1 MMVKILSKRKVKMWH
16 GCVTNIRSMLTLP
29 RLGEEAVGDMKD
41 TRMAEPDSRV
51 EGLQDL

>member
-1 MMVKILSKRKVKMWH
+1 
-16 GCVTNIRSMLTLP
+16 MLTLP

-51 EGLQDL
+51 EGLQDLWANLLEMVCLPWTSLYKH